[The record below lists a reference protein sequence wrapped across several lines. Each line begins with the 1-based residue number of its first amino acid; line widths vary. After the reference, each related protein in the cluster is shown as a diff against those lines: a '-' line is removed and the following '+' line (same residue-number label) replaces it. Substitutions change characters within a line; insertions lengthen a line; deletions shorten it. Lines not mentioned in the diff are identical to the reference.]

1 MWRDNKLSIYNV
13 SASFCNDLDAPV
25 GGWYKGESTFFG
37 ESLTFG
43 CNNGVEL
50 IGNDDIRCIIGSEQ
64 HEVRWSA
71 PLPYC
76 FGVTAAPTPAKNRND
91 IKSPDN
97 PLLQENGVLVWSI
110 AGVAGFLLI
119 VTLLTVIFSVRSK
132 NRRNSADA
140 EEHSVDFD
148 LEPAGPTGTYR
159 HSMNSLHLLDTIQD
173 NKENVTQEKQAK
185 TVMYLREEMK
195 EGVGMQTNALAVIP
209 LRDEEDM
216 EWDEDIELDSD
227 LEIDPRTSSI
237 EHVGRTAL

>member
-1 MWRDNKLSIYNV
+1 M
-13 SASFCNDLDAPV
+13 SAILCVPEA
-25 GGWYKGESTFFG
+25 ET
-37 ESLTFG
+37 TH
-43 CNNGVEL
+43 VEDTTNFL
-50 IGNDDIRCIIGSEQ
+50 FITS
-64 HEVRWSA
+64 
-71 PLPYC
+71 
-76 FGVTAAPTPAKNRND
+76 GVTVAPTPAKNRND

-97 PLLQENGVLVWSI
+97 PLLQENGVVIWSI
-110 AGVAGFLLI
+110 TGVAGFLLI
-119 VTLLTVIFSVRSK
+119 VTLLTVILSVRSK
-132 NRRNSADA
+132 HRRNSGEP

-159 HSMNSLHLLDTIQD
+159 HSMHSLHLLDTIQD
-173 NKENVTQEKQAK
+173 NKENATQEKQAK